1 MSAPEVAQRGVRA
14 LFIADPEVCPGW
26 QNRVFTKVLS
36 PLLPQRLIPIVV
48 GFSFSPL
55 DIQIP
60 DLLRQNKNDHPA

>member
-14 LFIADPEVCPGW
+14 VFVADPGVCPGW
-26 QNRVFTKVLS
+26 QNRVFTKVLT
-36 PLLPQRLIPIVV
+36 PCLPQRLISMVV
-48 GFSFSPL
+48 GFSFLAL